1 MGADGPAWVL
11 GTSALARGD
20 GEAAVSLL
28 ESTSLDAC
36 QASYTPWTV
45 GADLVE
51 AYVRAGR
58 PALATAALDELAPHA
73 HQAWARAAL
82 SRAQGLAAAQD
93 AFDAPLQRS
102 VATFAELGVRLEEAR
117 SRLCHGERLRRAGR
131 RVQARAQLRAALAL
145 FERMRCEPWVERTES
160 ELRASGETLRARGPG
175 SPVDELTPQELQ
187 VATLAAAGLSNK
199 EAAARLFLS
208 VKTIE
213 AHLHRTYRKLGVR
226 SRAELAPLLAERDP
240 SASNGSGRA

>member
-1 MGADGPAWVL
+1 M
-11 GTSALARGD
+11 
-20 GEAAVSLL
+20 
-28 ESTSLDAC
+28 
-36 QASYTPWTV
+36 
-45 GADLVE
+45 
-51 AYVRAGR
+51 
-58 PALATAALDELAPHA
+58 
-73 HQAWARAAL
+73 
-82 SRAQGLAAAQD
+82 AAAQD

-102 VATFAELGVRLEEAR
+102 VATFAELGARLEEAR

-145 FERMRCEPWVERTES
+145 FERMRCEPWAERTES
-160 ELRASGETLRARGPG
+160 ELRASGETLRTRGPG

-226 SRAELAPLLAERDP
+226 SRAELAPLLAEREP

>member
-1 MGADGPAWVL
+1 M
-11 GTSALARGD
+11 LATTD
-20 GEAAVSLL
+20 
-28 ESTSLDAC
+28 LDVC
-36 QASYTPWTV
+36 QANYAPGTV

-58 PALATAALDELAPHA
+58 PALAAAALDQLAPHA
-73 HQAWARAAL
+73 HQAWARAGL
-82 SRAQGLAAAQD
+82 DRARGIAAAGED
-93 AFDAPLQRS
+93 AFDAPLERA
-102 VATFAELGVRLEEAR
+102 ATAFARLGVPLEEAR

-145 FERMRCEPWVERTES
+145 FERMRCEPWIERTES

-175 SPVDELTPQELQ
+175 SAVDELTPQELQ

-199 EAAARLFLS
+199 QVAARLFLS

-213 AHLHRTYRKLGVR
+213 AHLHRTYRKLDVQSR
-226 SRAELAPLLAERDP
+226 SELAPLLAQREVSAQTGA
-240 SASNGSGRA
+240 SASKRGDPVAVRGEQLVDEPRDLVE